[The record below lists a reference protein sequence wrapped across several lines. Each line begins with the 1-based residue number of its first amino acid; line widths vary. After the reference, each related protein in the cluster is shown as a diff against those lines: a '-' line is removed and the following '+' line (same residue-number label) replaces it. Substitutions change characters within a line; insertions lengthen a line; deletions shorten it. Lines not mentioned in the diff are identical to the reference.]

1 MQEENNYLKKY
12 LIRPALSG
20 LVGFSSVL
28 LIISIIKF
36 LDVYLHRTATFTLQK
51 EDFIYCSISFF
62 VVGTLEVLK
71 NFKHR
76 QIL

>member
-1 MQEENNYLKKY
+1 MNEENKYWKKY
-12 LIRPALSG
+12 FLRPLLSG
-20 LVGFSSVL
+20 MVGFISVF
-28 LIISIIKF
+28 LIISIIK
-36 LDVYLHRTATFTLQK
+36 LVDIHLQRSASFSLQE
-51 EDFIYCSISFF
+51 EDFFYCGISFF

>member
-1 MQEENNYLKKY
+1 MNDNKFWKKY
-12 LIRPALSG
+12 FFRPALSG

-28 LIISIIKF
+28 LIISIIK
-36 LDVYLHRTATFTLQK
+36 LVDIYLHRAVSFSFQK
-51 EDFIYCSISFF
+51 EDFIYCGISFF